1 MSTFNVPLLVLGGGG
16 YTIRNVARC
25 WTYETGCLLGR
36 ELEDVLPAND
46 YSEYFGPTN
55 TLHITPSNMENQ
67 NTREY
72 IDGIRNRILENLSK
86 LPARPG
92 APFYQVPPDLV
103 SAQTQ
108 DMNIEP
114 DLSEGEDRGGIYLD
128 YGKNEDDFRVTKNVS
143 EPVGTNPQGKE
154 DAEKDMN
161 ENKEKSQELPDKDDI

>member
-72 IDGIRNRILENLSK
+72 IDGIRESYSRESIKTSCQTRCTILSSSTRL
-86 LPARPG
+86 G
-92 APFYQVPPDLV
+92 A

-108 DMNIEP
+108 DMKYRSQICQKGKIEEE
-114 DLSEGEDRGGIYLD
+114 SISD

-143 EPVGTNPQGKE
+143 EPVGTNPARKGRRRERYERK
-154 DAEKDMN
+154 
-161 ENKEKSQELPDKDDI
+161 